1 MTTKASRGRFIGQHL
16 SNGDRVAVQLTD
28 GTLVEGYW
36 YDGQL
41 HDEPPGSGSANPHFG
56 RGDRTEPWQIQLRAA
71 FWPNRPPAPWRI
83 WPVNREWRIEK
94 RVGDGYET
102 WCRFDTS
109 AEAFAAFAAG
119 SAR

>member
-1 MTTKASRGRFIGQHL
+1 MTQKTGPERFTCPGL
-16 SNGDRVAVQLTD
+16 EEGGRVAIQLTD
-28 GTLVEGYW
+28 GALIEGYL

-41 HDEPPGSGSANPHFG
+41 HDEPRKPSPSAYTLDSVFAFRNPLDMW
-56 RGDRTEPWQIQLRAA
+56 RIR
-71 FWPNRPPAPWRI
+71 PNRLSAPWRI